1 MLLNDVIA
9 LTLTLINWN
18 SDTLVELVLLTHN
31 HLIDG
36 GSHLL
41 DQEDVQFGVEP
52 ILVIL
57 METLDR
63 ALLSKVL
70 LYDSNDRL
78 LHTFLQDV
86 VLSRLIDFV

>member
-18 SDTLVELVLLTHN
+18 SDTLMELVLLTDN

-41 DQEDVQFGVEP
+41 DQKDVEFGVEP

-57 METLDR
+57 VETLD
-63 ALLSKVL
+63 
-70 LYDSNDRL
+70 
-78 LHTFLQDV
+78 
-86 VLSRLIDFV
+86 